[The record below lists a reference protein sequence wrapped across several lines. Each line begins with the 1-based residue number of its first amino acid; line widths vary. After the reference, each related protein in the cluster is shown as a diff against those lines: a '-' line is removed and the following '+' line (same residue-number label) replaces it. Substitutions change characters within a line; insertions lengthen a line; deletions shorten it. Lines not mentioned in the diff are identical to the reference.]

1 MNEHR
6 GPSLVEV
13 NSSTCASPL
22 SDSSGERECPSQLAH
37 HLGSESS
44 ETGSGRATFHLDGG
58 CSVIRMA
65 SEAPEGAKS
74 FSCQGS
80 ELVAV
85 SAAIHDA
92 DGFGSGRRVH
102 P

>member
-1 MNEHR
+1 M
-6 GPSLVEV
+6 S
-13 NSSTCASPL
+13 ASAPL
-22 SDSSGERECPSQLAH
+22 KLAH

-44 ETGSGRATFHLDGG
+44 ETGSGRALDGG

-80 ELVAV
+80 EFVAV
-85 SAAIHDA
+85 SAALHDA

>member
-13 NSSTCASPL
+13 NSSTCPL

-44 ETGSGRATFHLDGG
+44 ETGSGRALDGG

-80 ELVAV
+80 EFVAV